1 MRLVNGLVWIGELKA
16 SDRIG
21 RSDFLDR
28 FERGVNVHLA
38 NPLELLARS
47 VALYFGGGLGP
58 APLGL
63 ASFRSHC
70 QLGSR

>member
-1 MRLVNGLVWIGELKA
+1 MRLVIDFVWIGELKTKNRLA
-16 SDRIG
+16 S
-21 RSDFLDR
+21 SNFLDR
-28 FERGVNVHLA
+28 FERGVNVFLV

-58 APLGL
+58 TPVGL
-63 ASFRSHC
+63 ASFRSHR